1 MTDDTEIGNGS
12 GRRILI
18 RHVIAGSAVMVVA
31 AFAAILWYVYD
42 EGINKGA
49 TLAPP
54 LIKAPTGANKIK
66 PSEPGGMRVP
76 DQDKRVYET
85 MEKAPDKQ
93 QSEYLLPPT
102 ETPKSEPEVAPKDD
116 AAGVRITGSDGPK
129 MPARPVARISE
140 APLPD
145 APAGGAASVDAAPAA
160 GATPEPD
167 ATPAENPSAEK
178 PSTETQT
185 AAVRAPKPVAPP
197 ATAPSP
203 KPGDYAVQLGSYR
216 SREAAER
223 GWSKISTKNAG
234 QLDGLGHRVIEVDLG
249 KDKGIFFRLQAIS
262 GAFANRVA
270 PQMICDQLKAR
281 KQGCL
286 VVKQ

>member
-1 MTDDTEIGNGS
+1 MNDETEMENGS
-12 GRRILI
+12 GRRIVV
-18 RHVIAGSAVMVVA
+18 RRAIAGAAVMVVA
-31 AFAAILWYVYD
+31 AFAVIIWYVYD

-54 LIKAPTGANKIK
+54 LIKAPEGANKIK

-93 QSEYLLPPT
+93 ESEFLLPPS
-102 ETPKSEPEVAPKDD
+102 EAPKSEPEVAREDG
-116 AAGVRITGSDGPK
+116 AAKLRIEGSDGPK
-129 MPARPVARISE
+129 MPAKPMARISE
-140 APLPD
+140 APLSD
-145 APAGGAASVDAAPAA
+145 AAIGSASAVKAAPVAGAKTDVAPAA
-160 GATPEPD
+160 E
-167 ATPAENPSAEK
+167 PSA
-178 PSTETQT
+178 ETQT
-185 AAVRAPKPVAPP
+185 AAVRVPKPVTPP
-197 ATAPSP
+197 VTAPSATT
-203 KPGDYAVQLGSYR
+203 GDYVVQLGSYR

-223 GWSKISTKNAG
+223 GWDKISTKNAG
-234 QLDGLGHRVIEVDLG
+234 QLKGLGHRVIEVDLG
-249 KDKGIFFRLQAIS
+249 QDKGIFFRLQAIS
-262 GAFANRVA
+262 AVFANRVA